1 MAAPAPNGRR
11 AAFAASLW
19 QFPRRLVHPLVLTFL
34 TAALFSYLAADTV
47 RAACLLAVGLA
58 LAWDRA
64 RSRAP
69 LPSCGAGK
77 SGRGT
82 AHPVTAFSD
91 ASAGQRRAAMGRLLV
106 PAVAV
111 AVAYSSIVGWL
122 QRYSWPATIS
132 VAIPCAFAVLI
143 AWRVS
148 ADAQTEPEPLTRA
161 GIAAWAVLVAGA
173 SAWELTALFL
183 QPALST
189 DSYAH
194 PTLSY
199 LANPILAAAPGR
211 SVVLFLWLACGWYL
225 ARR

>member
-1 MAAPAPNGRR
+1 MAAPAPTARR

-34 TAALFSYLAADTV
+34 AAALFSYLAGDTV

-64 RSRAP
+64 RSSAP
-69 LPSCGAGK
+69 LSSSGAGE
-77 SGRGT
+77 SGRGIS
-82 AHPVTAFSD
+82 HPVTGFPD
-91 ASAGQRRAAMGRLLV
+91 ESAGRRRAAMGRLPV
-106 PAVAV
+106 PAVVAAV
-111 AVAYSSIVGWL
+111 VYAWVVGWL

-143 AWRVS
+143 AWRVA
-148 ADAQTEPEPLTRA
+148 ADSQTEPERLTRA

-173 SAWELTALFL
+173 SIWEVTALFL

-199 LANPILAAAPGR
+199 LANPILASAPGR

>member
-1 MAAPAPNGRR
+1 MAAPAPNARR

-64 RSRAP
+64 GCRA
-69 LPSCGAGK
+69 LLRSCGAGE
-77 SGRGT
+77 SGCGT
-82 AHPVTAFSD
+82 ARPVTGFSD
-91 ASAGQRRAAMGRLLV
+91 ESAGQRRAVMGRLLV
-106 PAVAV
+106 PAVGA
-111 AVAYSSIVGWL
+111 AVAYSSVVGWL

-148 ADAQTEPEPLTRA
+148 ADSQTEPERLTRA
-161 GIAAWAVLVAGA
+161 GMAAWAVLVAGA
-173 SAWELTALFL
+173 SIWEVTALFL

-199 LANPILAAAPGR
+199 LANPVLAAAPGR

>member
-1 MAAPAPNGRR
+1 MAAPAPNARR

-34 TAALFSYLAADTV
+34 TAAVFSYLAADTV

-64 RSRAP
+64 RSHAP
-69 LPSCGAGK
+69 LPSCRAGE
-77 SGRGT
+77 RGPGIS
-82 AHPVTAFSD
+82 HPVTGSSD
-91 ASAGQRRAAMGRLLV
+91 ESAGQRRAAMGRLLV
-106 PAVAV
+106 PAVVA
-111 AVAYSSIVGWL
+111 AVAYASIVGWL

-148 ADAQTEPEPLTRA
+148 ADSQTEPEPLTRA

-173 SAWELTALFL
+173 SVWELTALFL
-183 QPALST
+183 QPTLST
-189 DSYAH
+189 DSYTH

-199 LANPILAAAPGR
+199 LANPVLAAAPGR
-211 SVVLFLWLACGWYL
+211 SVVLFLWLAGGWYL

>member
-1 MAAPAPNGRR
+1 MAAPAPNARR
-11 AAFAASLW
+11 AAFAPSLW
-19 QFPRRLVHPLVLTFL
+19 QFPRRLVHPLILTFL

-47 RAACLLAVGLA
+47 RAACLLAAGLA

-64 RSRAP
+64 RPRAP
-69 LPSCGAGK
+69 LPSSGAGER
-77 SGRGT
+77 GRGIS
-82 AHPVTAFSD
+82 HPVTGFSNE
-91 ASAGQRRAAMGRLLV
+91 SAEQRRAAMGRLLV
-106 PAVAV
+106 PAVIA

-148 ADAQTEPEPLTRA
+148 ADSQAEPERLTRA

-173 SAWELTALFL
+173 SIWEVTALFL

-199 LANPILAAAPGR
+199 LANPVLASAPGR
-211 SVVLFLWLACGWYL
+211 SVVLFLWLAFGWYL